1 MTKGWKYVK
10 KYRQHQECYIG
21 VRCCTLSCTL
31 PNLFGR
37 NTTCS
42 CGLNSGNSKNFKQSI
57 LTKICKI
64 PKEGFCF
71 FDMEFIC
78 HETIF

>member
-1 MTKGWKYVK
+1 MFNVWWII
-10 KYRQHQECYIG
+10 Q
-21 VRCCTLSCTL
+21 
-31 PNLFGR
+31 NLFYALRSPEFNKDMFG
-37 NTTCS
+37 CEL